1 MQGRKWAMKRL
12 GITIT
17 LVFTILSGVLTAE
30 EIKVPEEPNF
40 IKVAIYNNKIPSDIK
55 VNFKYHGGHPSV
67 LDYAFVT
74 SRTANVRDYPGT
86 EGNIIGK
93 FSYDTKLTLLEKIY
107 VKGNYWYKVMTP
119 QGKEGYIAAS
129 ISQKR
134 NFRFDMALDKIHQL
148 ENFLTKERAEGRKIV
163 AISSYTPNPNH
174 VDLKK
179 NKDKYGTSSDQ
190 NTPGKSSSGETIYV
204 PDRSLVSVQS
214 TAGGTSTIKALS
226 IPETLTIPNKNIS
239 HLNIPSN
246 NFNKVVAIDN
256 KNQNF
261 IVFEKTVSG
270 EWEVISYVYS
280 KTGIDSQLGFE
291 TPKGFFSAAMARYV
305 MAYNDENG
313 IKQGSARYAIR
324 FCGGGYIHG
333 TPINEEEEV
342 NREFFMKQKEFTLG
356 TYSGTRKCIR
366 TTESHAKFL
375 FDWIVKKPNKASN
388 GQNLGDDLVVIVF

>member
-1 MQGRKWAMKRL
+1 MKRL
-12 GITIT
+12 GIIMT
-17 LVFTILSGVLTAE
+17 LLFTTLSGILTAE
-30 EIKVPEEPNF
+30 EVKVPSKPEFEV
-40 IKVAIYNNKIPSDIK
+40 VAIYDNKLPSDIK
-55 VNFKYHGGHPSV
+55 VHLKYPGKHPDV
-67 LDYAFVT
+67 VDYVFVT

-93 FSYDTKLTLLEKIY
+93 FSYDSKLTLLEKIY
-107 VKGNYWYKVMTP
+107 VKGNYWYKVITP

-148 ENFLTKERAEGRKIV
+148 ENFLKTERAAGRKIV
-163 AISSYTPNPNH
+163 AISSYSPNPNH

-179 NKDKYGTSSDQ
+179 NKDKYGTSPDQ
-190 NTPGKSSSGETIYV
+190 NTAGKSSSGETIYV

-214 TAGGTSTIKALS
+214 TAGGNSVIKALS
-226 IPETLTIPNKNIS
+226 IPETLTIPNRNIS
-239 HLNIPSN
+239 NSNIPSS
-246 NFNKVVAIDN
+246 NFTKVVAIDD

-261 IVFEKTVSG
+261 IVFEKTPEG
-270 EWEVISYVYS
+270 QWQVISYVYS
-280 KTGIDSQLGFE
+280 KTGMDSQLGFE
-291 TPKGFFSAAMARYV
+291 TPRGFYSAATAKYV

-313 IKQGSARYAIR
+313 IKQGSAKYAIR
-324 FCGGGYIHG
+324 FCGGAYIHG

-375 FDWIVKKPNKASN
+375 FDWVVKHQNKASN
-388 GQNLGDDLVVIVF
+388 GQNLTDDLVVIVF